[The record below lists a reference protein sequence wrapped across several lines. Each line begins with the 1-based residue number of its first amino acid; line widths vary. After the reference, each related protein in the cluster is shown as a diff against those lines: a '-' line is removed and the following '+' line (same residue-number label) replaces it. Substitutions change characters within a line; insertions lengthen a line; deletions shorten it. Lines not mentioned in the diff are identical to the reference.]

1 MKITIKQENDEIL
14 VISLKHIL
22 RFTGNQIASE
32 AQNCGQYLMKKVIR
46 RENDE
51 FLVITL
57 KHVSGPAVVVNHPS
71 TPKMWSIAH

>member
-1 MKITIKQENDEIL
+1 MQITIKQENDEIL

-22 RFTGNQIASE
+22 HFMGNQIAPE
-32 AQNCGQYLMKKVIR
+32 AENCGQYLMKTVVR

-71 TPKMWSIAH
+71 TPKMWSLAH